1 MRQGLTKLDV
11 IWIAGAAGQGR
22 QRSRGDGDAEHADRK
37 LHKEKRINQPG
48 DRSVKDS
55 AGGGIDDF
63 RRKVRVDENI
73 DLHRRS
79 ADNRRTHEAHDL
91 GDSRGVQVEHRPV
104 AKTSVPQARPLNRKL
119 EKAADKS
126 AKSHSC
132 NGTQSERRTDGET
145 EEQSTTDS

>member
-22 QRSRGDGDAEHADRK
+22 QRSRGDGDAEHANRK
-37 LHKEKRINQPG
+37 LHKPKRITQPG

-55 AGGGIDDF
+55 TSGGIDDL
-63 RRKVRVDENI
+63 RCEVGVDENI
-73 DLHRRS
+73 DLHGRS

-91 GDSRGVQVEHRPV
+91 AYSRVVQVEHRPV
-104 AKTSVPQARPLNRKL
+104 AKTSASLARPLNRKL
-119 EKAADKS
+119 KKAADES

-132 NGTQSERRTDGET
+132 NGTQSERRADGET
-145 EEQSTTDS
+145 EEQSTND